1 MSHDM
6 VCGTVVIH
14 RKALPE
20 LLHTIIRREAS
31 AVASL
36 PLGFSYSLLI
46 ELFITRSQSC
56 IVNTNSS
63 FVPRPL
69 LPSRKTGREPGRSDH
84 MPRDVLCIWFVC
96 VCTF

>member
-1 MSHDM
+1 MGIESVSHDM

-36 PLGFSYSLLI
+36 PLGFQLLSLLI
-46 ELFITRSQSC
+46 ELFITAEKRGESLEDLITCPVTSYGYG
-56 IVNTNSS
+56 V
-63 FVPRPL
+63 V
-69 LPSRKTGREPGRSDH
+69 
-84 MPRDVLCIWFVC
+84 
-96 VCTF
+96 